1 MAVINFRRTPAQ
13 LGTIRMGKRGDR
25 NQPQR
30 LETWR
35 LTSEDRPRIEAAAQ
49 LYGGT
54 VQQWKDEWE
63 VITEVKSLPCM
74 IAPVDLSQWYEL
86 WSGGGCQR
94 RCDGVDCT
102 VPAKEGGFNT
112 ISCLC
117 DPDKREC
124 DIHTRL
130 SVYLHQLPGLGIWR
144 LNTQGYHAA
153 CELPDV
159 VGLLVSMAKDG
170 ARIYATLNIE
180 QREKKVPGQATKKFP
195 VPTLSVPVA
204 LQSLLTGEVPQ
215 ALAAPAAELPAPSR
229 TEPPARVEAP
239 ARQETQERPIDAAA
253 RVYKGLGGTKDDLL
267 AYLQAVLGPEIT
279 KPTAVTPREWEV
291 FRLSLETQGLPDLA
305 RDTDMDMQDERE
317 YE

>member
-1 MAVINFRRTPAQ
+1 MPVINFRRTPAQ
-13 LGTIRMGKRGDR
+13 LGTIRMGKKGDR

-35 LTSEDRPRIEAAAQ
+35 LTSENKLPIEAAAN

-54 VQQWKDEWE
+54 VQRWGEEWE

-102 VPAKEGGFNT
+102 VPAKDSFNT
-112 ISCLC
+112 VSCLC

-159 VGLLVSMAKDG
+159 VGLLVSMVREG
-170 ARIYATLNIE
+170 ARIEATLNIE

-215 ALAAPAAELPAPSR
+215 ALIAPAAELPAPHR
-229 TEPPARVEAP
+229 TEPPARAEAP
-239 ARQETQERPIDAAA
+239 ARAETQERPIDAAA
-253 RVYKGLGGTKDDLL
+253 RVYKSLGGTKDELL
-267 AYLQAVLGPEIT
+267 QYLQAVLGPEIT

-291 FRLSLETQGLPDLA
+291 FRSALETQGLPDLA
-305 RDTDMDMQDERE
+305 GDADMQDSLE